1 MNGRPKLRAV
11 NIVTA
16 DPVRLAEFYR
26 DVLGADI
33 CLDHG
38 GPQRIEIC
46 LDGQGPLIVANGD
59 PAFTP
64 RAYDACQGF
73 ELYVEDADAQ
83 YRRLCALGIDA
94 TEPCDLPWGYRYFHI
109 KDPDGNGIDLV
120 QKL

>member
-26 DVLGADI
+26 DVL
-33 CLDHG
+33 
-38 GPQRIEIC
+38 
-46 LDGQGPLIVANGD
+46 V
-59 PAFTP
+59 
-64 RAYDACQGF
+64 
-73 ELYVEDADAQ
+73 
-83 YRRLCALGIDA
+83 IDA